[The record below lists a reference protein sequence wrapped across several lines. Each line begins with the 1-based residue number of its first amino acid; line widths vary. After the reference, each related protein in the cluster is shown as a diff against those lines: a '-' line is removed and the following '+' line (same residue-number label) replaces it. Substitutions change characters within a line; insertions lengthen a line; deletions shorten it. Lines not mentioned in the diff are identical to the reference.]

1 MVANIPPQAAA
12 AGSPL
17 TQAAPTAASGVEL
30 PVGKLLPGVVQAPP
44 PGSPSGAVL
53 IALDNLPA
61 VLVRAS
67 LPLQKGERV
76 AVEAEGTGEGQSL
89 RMVAKGGDAGKVLKT
104 LDPGQIRLAQNQPLT
119 SGLRSILAN
128 AKGTI
133 LGQILQFK
141 NAGSAPVRIGS
152 LQANFQLDSGAKPG
166 ERLFIQP
173 KQAGGSLGLWVV
185 ARGGIASSP
194 GPAGRAGLM
203 TFVKAPGQA
212 LALPPSEAGLPSP
225 GTILIGVVVR
235 ASSPA
240 PGFGTGVASRPVTLP
255 GNVPQGAVSAG
266 VSVLTNETSVQ
277 RPEGVGRQSTL
288 QNLASGEVLPQGVKR
303 GISGAAT
310 SRAAATGGASS
321 NIPQTGGA
329 ISGQAGQTALLR
341 FSGFDAEVPW
351 TPEAANSF
359 PAGSAVRVF
368 VNRVEPVLDLVLLAP
383 QPTLGGAGYLPTGGA
398 GESGYGMNLISLAE
412 GLLQARGDVHQGE
425 LTRVFDNLIEL
436 LDRVVIK
443 EDALSSDR
451 LRETVDRGGTH
462 PTLANSARSSGGG
475 AQELQEAL
483 QQFLA
488 ANSESGFPSGD
499 VFSELAGR
507 AEQALTSLDFLQ
519 TANGLRH
526 ILDQGTYVQVPYMLG
541 GEKGTMDV
549 IIRRD
554 GKGAGGA
561 ENDEHQSVVFL
572 LELEGLGSLRV
583 DAGLNGK
590 NMHARFT
597 TPSEEVGRFIEIE
610 LPKLHEALE
619 SQEFI
624 VEGISWVQ
632 SLHQS
637 EPVVPAWAPGDPS
650 GENSFINLRI

>member
-1 MVANIPPQAAA
+1 
-12 AGSPL
+12 
-17 TQAAPTAASGVEL
+17 
-30 PVGKLLPGVVQAPP
+30 
-44 PGSPSGAVL
+44 
-53 IALDNLPA
+53 
-61 VLVRAS
+61 
-67 LPLQKGERV
+67 
-76 AVEAEGTGEGQSL
+76 
-89 RMVAKGGDAGKVLKT
+89 
-104 LDPGQIRLAQNQPLT
+104 
-119 SGLRSILAN
+119 
-128 AKGTI
+128 
-133 LGQILQFK
+133 
-141 NAGSAPVRIGS
+141 
-152 LQANFQLDSGAKPG
+152 
-166 ERLFIQP
+166 
-173 KQAGGSLGLWVV
+173 
-185 ARGGIASSP
+185 
-194 GPAGRAGLM
+194 
-203 TFVKAPGQA
+203 
-212 LALPPSEAGLPSP
+212 
-225 GTILIGVVVR
+225 
-235 ASSPA
+235 
-240 PGFGTGVASRPVTLP
+240 
-255 GNVPQGAVSAG
+255 
-266 VSVLTNETSVQ
+266 
-277 RPEGVGRQSTL
+277 
-288 QNLASGEVLPQGVKR
+288 
-303 GISGAAT
+303 
-310 SRAAATGGASS
+310 
-321 NIPQTGGA
+321 
-329 ISGQAGQTALLR
+329 
-341 FSGFDAEVPW
+341 
-351 TPEAANSF
+351 
-359 PAGSAVRVF
+359 
-368 VNRVEPVLDLVLLAP
+368 VEPVLDLVLLAP

-462 PTLANSARSSGGG
+462 PTLANSARSSGGRP
-475 AQELQEAL
+475 QELQEAL